1 MKIMFTRSQDV
12 AFSCCQQPL
21 AQPTPT
27 NTNTNMT
34 TQTIAKLRK
43 FFATLDADLSHDL
56 AFALADRI
64 GTTYEAVVAQ
74 YEAWQIA

>member
-1 MKIMFTRSQDV
+1 MPSLSLLPRAT
-12 AFSCCQQPL
+12 L
-21 AQPTPT
+21 TTT

-34 TQTIAKLRK
+34 PQTIAKLRK
-43 FFATLDADLSHDL
+43 FFSTLDADLSHDL

>member
-1 MKIMFTRSQDV
+1 MWHSPVVSSRWRNQ
-12 AFSCCQQPL
+12 
-21 AQPTPT
+21 PT

-34 TQTIAKLRK
+34 PQTIAKLRK